1 MISLY
6 KWLYRFKIGCRTFP
20 YSTSPLPPF
29 YDFLAQF
36 PLPRPGCQPRGL
48 AQSLLTLSIRKPAC
62 AKVAIAV
69 RRAVIAIRTAG
80 PAIRTIVPVAAEE
93 NLLQFQL
100 RELVCASRPVP
111 KHFGWIAPSIYENRH
126 RSSRQTGCV
135 TRTALRADVRQRF
148 SRSFYDAL
156 RSSESPRAPR
166 LPPRSAGQ
174 TSQAAQRDPQYAPS
188 PQAPPKRTRRK
199 RP

>member
-1 MISLY
+1 MFTLPVY
-6 KWLYRFKIGCRTFP
+6 NQRRTRRILRLMR
-20 YSTSPLPPF
+20 SAV
-29 YDFLAQF
+29 FLRTHK
-36 PLPRPGCQPRGL
+36 RP
-48 AQSLLTLSIRKPAC
+48 SWITLSIRKPAC
-62 AKVAIAV
+62 ANVAIAV

-111 KHFGWIAPSIYENRH
+111 KHFGWIAPSIYENR
-126 RSSRQTGCV
+126 RRASRQTGSV

-156 RSSESPRAPR
+156 RSPESPRAPMPSSR
-166 LPPRSAGQ
+166 CAGQ
-174 TSQAAQRDPQYAPS
+174 RKQSAQRDPQTAPL
-188 PQAPPKRTRRK
+188 PQLPPKRTRRN

>member
-1 MISLY
+1 MIFWLSFLCHGQDASLGV
-6 KWLYRFKIGCRTFP
+6 WLKAFI
-20 YSTSPLPPF
+20 
-29 YDFLAQF
+29 
-36 PLPRPGCQPRGL
+36 
-48 AQSLLTLSIRKPAC
+48 TLSIRKPAC
-62 AKVAIAV
+62 ANVAIAG
-69 RRAVIAIRTAG
+69 RRAVIAMRTAG

-111 KHFGWIAPSIYENRH
+111 KHFGWIAPSIYENR
-126 RSSRQTGCV
+126 RRASRQTGCV

-156 RSSESPRAPR
+156 RSSESPRAPM
-166 LPPRSAGQ
+166 LPRRDDGQ
-174 TSQAAQRDPQYAPS
+174 LAQCAQRDPQSALS
-188 PQAPPKRTRRK
+188 PQAPPKRTRSN